1 MAKKKTSKSEKASIK
16 QWKSKLKKFCV
27 TETIYVTL
35 DVFAKNEDEA
45 KQILE
50 NCKLDQYD
58 YQHLIDQ
65 ANTSIEVQ
73 QYE

>member
-1 MAKKKTSKSEKASIK
+1 MAKKKASKK
-16 QWKSKLKKFCV
+16 KSLLKKFCV

-50 NCKLDQYD
+50 DCKLDQYD